1 MGYSWTRNMFSVSK
15 IIVQRSDIIIFV
27 IDNKVNNLD
36 LWFNF
41 VENIMD
47 IEAKKVI
54 YCLNKT
60 DLMSENEKIFLMN

>member
-27 IDNKVNNLD
+27 RDNKVNNLD
-36 LWFNF
+36 LWLNF
-41 VENIMD
+41 VENI
-47 IEAKKVI
+47 IGIKAKKVI

>member
-1 MGYSWTRNMFSVSK
+1 M
-15 IIVQRSDIIIFV
+15 

>member
-1 MGYSWTRNMFSVSK
+1 MR
-15 IIVQRSDIIIFV
+15 
-27 IDNKVNNLD
+27 DNLINNFD

-41 VENIMD
+41 EENIID

-60 DLMSENEKIFLMN
+60 DLMSENEKKVLLMN